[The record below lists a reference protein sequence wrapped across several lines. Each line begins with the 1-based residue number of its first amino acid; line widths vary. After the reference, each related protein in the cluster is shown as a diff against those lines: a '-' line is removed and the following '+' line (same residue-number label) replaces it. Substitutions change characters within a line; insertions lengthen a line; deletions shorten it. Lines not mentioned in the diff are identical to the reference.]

1 LSFDKSFK
9 NNKQHRTIKTMNQ
22 RTNDFTEKRRYPRIN
37 TSNVINYILF
47 DDNLEKIAQGKGRT
61 LNLSQKGALLETNK
75 PLLGSHAILI
85 ALDLN
90 DNEIEVKSRVVNTR
104 ESDKAGIY
112 LSGVEFVGSVN
123 EQLNAIK
130 AFVKTYIYKKYAA
143 KNNNPPKGSVTA
155 AKVFVEQDN
164 TAVITCPW
172 CKKTKDIDVSRFKG
186 QINVRIKCSCG
197 NTSRIQL
204 EYRRHFRKETELQG
218 YYQVIPK
225 DEKPGDSGIM
235 TVVNLSRNGVRLK
248 INNPDH
254 LFDIGDFIN
263 IRFNL
268 DDKDRTLVDRDIVV
282 QNINLPYVGGE
293 FRRPSDT
300 DSLIGF
306 YLFK

>member
-1 LSFDKSFK
+1 
-9 NNKQHRTIKTMNQ
+9 MNQ
-22 RTNDFTEKRRYPRIN
+22 KIKDFTEKRRYPRIN
-37 TSNVINYILF
+37 TSNMINYILF
-47 DDNLEKIAQGKGRT
+47 DDNLEKIDQGKGKT
-61 LNLSQKGALLETNK
+61 LNLSQKGALLETKK

-85 ALDLN
+85 AFDLD
-90 DNEIEVKSRVVNTR
+90 DNEIEIKSRVVNTL

-130 AFVKTYIYKKYAA
+130 AFVKSYINRKYAA
-143 KNNNPPKGSVTA
+143 KNNNTPKNGEATA
-155 AKVFVEQDN
+155 KIFVEHDN
-164 TAVITCPW
+164 IAVVTCPQ
-172 CKKTKDIDVSRFKG
+172 CKKTKDINVARFKG

-218 YYQVIPK
+218 YYQVIPQ
-225 DEKPGDSGIM
+225 DEKPGDSGLM
-235 TVVNLSRNGVRLK
+235 TIVNISRNGVRLK
-248 INNPDH
+248 LNNPDH
-254 LFDIGDFIN
+254 LFDVGDFIN

-268 DDKDRTLVDRDIVV
+268 DDRDRTLVDRDIVV
-282 QNINLPYVGGE
+282 QNINRPYVGGE

-306 YLFK
+306 YLFR

>member
-1 LSFDKSFK
+1 M
-9 NNKQHRTIKTMNQ
+9 NKRTK
-22 RTNDFTEKRRYPRIN
+22 DFTEKRRYPRIN

-61 LNLSQKGALLETNK
+61 LNLSQNGALLETSK
-75 PLLGSHAILI
+75 PLLGSHAILM

-90 DNEIEVKSRVVNTR
+90 DNEIEIKSRVVNTR

-130 AFVKTYIYKKYAA
+130 AFVKTHIYRKYAA
-143 KNNNPPKGSVTA
+143 KNNNSPKSDVTKA
-155 AKVFVEQDN
+155 RVFVEHDN
-164 TAVITCPW
+164 IAVITCPQ
-172 CKKTKDIDVSRFKG
+172 CRKTKDINVSRFKG
-186 QINVRIKCSCG
+186 KINVRIKCSCG

-204 EYRRHFRKETELQG
+204 EYRRHFRKETDLQG
-218 YYQVIPK
+218 FYQVVPQN
-225 DEKPGDSGIM
+225 EKPGDSGLM

-248 INNPDH
+248 LNKPVH
-254 LFDIGDFIN
+254 SFDVGDFIN

-268 DDKDRTLVDRDIVV
+268 DDRDGTFVDRDIVV